1 MTRVFPRMTKC
12 TYKKFGP
19 SGTIENRDALC
30 MLPINV
36 VNEKIYVFL
45 WFWLLLLT
53 IITSLFLIFRLA
65 VVFNTPFLRNL
76 IKRKLRHREGAADV
90 LDDVTHKFQMGDW
103 RLLHLLAHNMNPIVF
118 GEFVVELDA
127 QMVERS
133 IIDAEKRNNE
143 TVAHPP

>member
-1 MTRVFPRMTKC
+1 MSRVFPRMTKC
-12 TYKKFGP
+12 IFEKFGF
-19 SGTIENRDALC
+19 SGTVETHDALC

-45 WFWLLLLT
+45 WFWL
-53 IITSLFLIFRLA
+53 LFLIFRLA

-76 IKRKLRHREGAADV
+76 IKRKLRHREGAPDV

-103 RLLHLLAHNMNPIVF
+103 RLLHLLAHNMNPIIF

-133 IIDAEKRNNE
+133 LIDAEKRNSE
-143 TVAHPP
+143 TDALLRRQNIAKI